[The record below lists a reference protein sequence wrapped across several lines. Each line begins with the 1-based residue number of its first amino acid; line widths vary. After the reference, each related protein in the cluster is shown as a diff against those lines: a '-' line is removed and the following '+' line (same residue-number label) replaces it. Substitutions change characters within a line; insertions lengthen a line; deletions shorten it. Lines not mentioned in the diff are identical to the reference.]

1 MTQPMQPQQAQP
13 HDQQVALRAYER
25 WVRRGRPLG
34 DGTQDWL
41 AACAELE
48 MEQARKAYEID
59 VAIFDE

>member
-1 MTQPMQPQQAQP
+1 MTQSMQTRQALP

-25 WVRRGRPLG
+25 WIQRGRPLS

-41 AACAELE
+41 AACAELAT
-48 MEQARKAYEID
+48 EQQRKAYEIA